1 MPWANWL
8 IIAESFIYLHV
19 KRTSPALNAMFR
31 KLRNALKG
39 FKMTMKMKI
48 CLSLILIGVV
58 LLDSSIIS
66 ILAYS
71 RMSTY
76 VSELIADNINS
87 INVAQRLTS
96 ATDKY
101 NLEILAVVGDE
112 TTNRLPDFNQAEFVA
127 HCDSLRSTLSSVNMA
142 HLADSVMYSYSAYML
157 TSLELPQVI
166 ASNFIDSR
174 TWYFNRL
181 QPVYNRL
188 RGDIDVMNTAI
199 YNDLKKN
206 SATFDRGFYRSVIP
220 GAVAIGVGL
229 LLVILLLSFLLSYYV
244 NPVYKMLKG
253 FDNYRTVGST
263 YSVSFDGDDELQE
276 LNGNITEVVE
286 ENRQLK
292 RRLKGLREA
301 LGKQTPSQ

>member
-1 MPWANWL
+1 
-8 IIAESFIYLHV
+8 
-19 KRTSPALNAMFR
+19 MFR

-127 HCDSLRSTLSSVNMA
+127 HCDSLRSTLGSVNKA

-301 LGKQTPSQ
+301 LGKQTSSQ

>member
-301 LGKQTPSQ
+301 LGKQTSSQ

>member
-1 MPWANWL
+1 
-8 IIAESFIYLHV
+8 
-19 KRTSPALNAMFR
+19 MFR
-31 KLRNALKG
+31 KLKNRIQS
-39 FKMTMKMKI
+39 FKLSMKMKLT
-48 CLSLILIGVV
+48 LSLLLIGVI
-58 LLDSSIIS
+58 LLTSSIIS
-66 ILAYS
+66 IMAYS

-96 ATDKY
+96 ATDTY
-101 NLEILAVVGDE
+101 NLEILAVIGDE
-112 TTNRLPDFNQAEFVA
+112 TTNRLPDFNQAEFVS
-127 HCDSLRSTLSSVNMA
+127 HCDSLRSILSSVNMA
-142 HLADSVMYSYSAYML
+142 NLADSVMYSYSAYML

-174 TWYFNRL
+174 TWYFDRL

-188 RGDIDVMNTAI
+188 RKDIDTLNTAI
-199 YNDLKKN
+199 YSELKKN

-229 LLVILLLSFLLSYYV
+229 LLVLLLLFFLVTYYV
-244 NPVYKMLKG
+244 NPLYRMLRG
-253 FDNYRTVGST
+253 LDNYRTVGGQ
-263 YSVSFDGDDELQE
+263 YSVDFDGDDQLKE
-276 LNGNITEVVE
+276 LNSGISEIIE

-301 LGKQTPSQ
+301 LGRTSPSNQTNS

>member
-1 MPWANWL
+1 M
-8 IIAESFIYLHV
+8 I
-19 KRTSPALNAMFR
+19 K
-31 KLRNALKG
+31 KLKNRLRG
-39 FKMTMKMKI
+39 FKLSMRMKI
-48 CLSLILIGVV
+48 SLGLLLIGVV

-66 ILAYS
+66 ILSYS

-87 INVAQRLTS
+87 INVAQRLTG
-96 ATDKY
+96 ATDNY

-127 HCDSLRSTLSSVNMA
+127 HCDSLRATLSSVNMA
-142 HLADSVMYSYSAYML
+142 NLADSVMYSYSAYML

-174 TWYFNRL
+174 TWYFDRL

-188 RGDIDVMNTAI
+188 RSDIDVLNTAI
-199 YNDLKKN
+199 YSELKKN
-206 SATFDRGFYRSVIP
+206 SATFDRGFYRSIIP

-229 LLVILLLSFLLSYYV
+229 LLVLLLLFFLLSYYV
-244 NPVYKMLKG
+244 NPMYKMLKG
-253 FDNYRTVGST
+253 LDNYRTLGTQYTVD
-263 YSVSFDGDDELQE
+263 FEGDDELKE
-276 LNGNITEVVE
+276 LNTQISEIIS
-286 ENRQLK
+286 ENAQYK

-301 LGKQTPSQ
+301 LGKQQSK

>member
-1 MPWANWL
+1 
-8 IIAESFIYLHV
+8 
-19 KRTSPALNAMFR
+19 MFR

-301 LGKQTPSQ
+301 LGKQTS

>member
-1 MPWANWL
+1 
-8 IIAESFIYLHV
+8 
-19 KRTSPALNAMFR
+19 MFR

>member
-1 MPWANWL
+1 
-8 IIAESFIYLHV
+8 
-19 KRTSPALNAMFR
+19 MFR

-301 LGKQTPSQ
+301 LGKQTSSQ

>member
-301 LGKQTPSQ
+301 LGKQTS